1 MLSHEEKEKIKALE
15 TYRIE
20 TLEEILEKKTPK
32 TTLLKILKIF
42 DSKIGIWLLSA
53 AFTWIGA
60 KAYSDY
66 QVKVQQDIKHEEI
79 VEKLD
84 LEIAHKL
91 NRFFVA
97 IDVVLADVE
106 KLSPDSVPVKI
117 AAVQK
122 LALGLDKK
130 QAFDNDNLYPE
141 YANRSL
147 LSLLLEQKRALLKL
161 GKTDPELDRVI
172 ANAANLPAFFARHQ
186 DSLSTVAGIQALV
199 KREMVLP
206 RWENYGLQ

>member
-66 QVKVQQDIKHEEI
+66 QVKVQQEYKYEEI

-84 LEIAHKL
+84 LEIGHKL

-97 IDVVLADVE
+97 IDVVLADVG
-106 KLSPDSVPVKI
+106 KLSPDSVPAKI
-117 AAVQK
+117 GAVQK

-186 DSLSTVAGIQALV
+186 DSLTTVTGIQALV